1 MLLRRCLRTVNS
13 SRFSLHRLL
22 STDNSDGSTPITP
35 DNESVTSDSQG
46 VTLDNQGVTID
57 NQGVTP
63 DNHDVSIENQGISPE
78 EEDKVIKK
86 MHFVT
91 IDSQGITID
100 NQDGTSKE
108 ELEEINFVK
117 VSDNLESDNEADG
130 ILIQVFIYNI
140 QV

>member
-13 SRFSLHRLL
+13 TRFSLHRLL

-35 DNESVTSDSQG
+35 DSESVTSDNQG
-46 VTLDNQGVTID
+46 VTL
-57 NQGVTP
+57 

-78 EEDKVIKK
+78 EEDKVIEK

-100 NQDGTSKE
+100 NQDGTPKE

>member
-46 VTLDNQGVTID
+46 VTLDNQGVTL
-57 NQGVTP
+57 

>member
-1 MLLRRCLRTVNS
+1 MNS
-13 SRFSLHRLL
+13 TRFSLHRLL

-35 DNESVTSDSQG
+35 DNESVTSDNQG
-46 VTLDNQGVTID
+46 VTL
-57 NQGVTP
+57 
-63 DNHDVSIENQGISPE
+63 DNHDVSIENQGFSPE
-78 EEDKVIKK
+78 EEDKVIEK

-100 NQDGTSKE
+100 NQDGTPKK
-108 ELEEINFVK
+108 ELEEVNFVK